1 MPCSMGCCVYCCID
15 PCLPQ
20 RCQGSCLE
28 LKVGACGAGGYDAA
42 MQTLLRDWDW
52 DAILPCHGD
61 AVASGGKGLLRRHL
75 GRS

>member
-1 MPCSMGCCVYCCID
+1 
-15 PCLPQ
+15 
-20 RCQGSCLE
+20 
-28 LKVGACGAGGYDAA
+28 

-61 AVASGGKGLLRRHL
+61 AVTSGGKGLLRRHL